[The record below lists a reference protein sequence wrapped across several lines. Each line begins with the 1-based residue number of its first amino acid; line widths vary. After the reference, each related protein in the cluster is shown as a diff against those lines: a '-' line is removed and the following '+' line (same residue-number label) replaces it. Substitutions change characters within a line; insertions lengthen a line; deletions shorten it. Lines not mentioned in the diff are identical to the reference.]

1 MKEGW
6 KIYQL
11 GELVSF
17 DKRFKGIDRTKQKNI
32 VTFNH
37 VSAELLKSLSV
48 EGGEVKLLATGL
60 FDGYT
65 TIEKAGKNL
74 NNGEV
79 ITIPTGG
86 NANIKYYKGLF
97 VDSGNILAVS
107 NREDIYLKYV
117 WYYLIYQN
125 EFLESC
131 YKGTSIKHPYM
142 PDIWELE
149 VPIPSLSEQE
159 RIVSYIDAEF
169 AKIDALKA
177 NIEQQLQ
184 ASKDLFQSALKEMLT
199 PKEGWIKEKLGDLY
213 DVRDGT
219 HESPKYHDVGYP
231 LVTSKNLKG
240 GYIDMENVK
249 LISEKDYTRI
259 NERSKVNVG
268 DVLFAMI
275 GTIGNATIVETE
287 PNYAIKNMALF
298 KIPSNQS
305 GRFLKYML
313 DSKFVLDGMLS
324 KSKGTSQPFV
334 SLGILRSFEIYLPSL
349 KEQREIA
356 AILDSLSAKV
366 KALQENYNKA
376 LVLCNDLKQS
386 LLKSIFE

>member
-11 GELVSF
+11 GEVVTF

-107 NREDIYLKYV
+107 NREDIYLRYV

-149 VPIPSLSEQE
+149 VPIPPLSEQDK
-159 RIVSYIDAEF
+159 IVSFLDAEF

-184 ASKDLFQSALKEMLT
+184 ASKDLFQSALKQYLT
-199 PKEGWIKEKLGDLY
+199 PQEGWIKGCLGNFLNFRRGYDL
-213 DVRDGT
+213 T
-219 HESPKYHDVGYP
+219 HAEMK
-231 LVTSKNLKG
+231 
-240 GYIDMENVK
+240 E
-249 LISEKDYTRI
+249 
-259 NERSKVNVG
+259 G
-268 DVLFAMI
+268 DVPVAGSSGIIGYHNEATNISPCITVGRSGSVGKLNIYDKCWAHNTTLFVDDFK
-275 GTIGNATIVETE
+275 GNDPYFLAYLIQSLGVGSYSGGSAV
-287 PNYAIKNMALF
+287 PSLNRNYIHP
-298 KIPSNQS
+298 IPTA
-305 GRFLKYML
+305 
-313 DSKFVLDGMLS
+313 VPLS
-324 KSKGTSQPFV
+324 K
-334 SLGILRSFEIYLPSL
+334 
-349 KEQREIA
+349 KEQRDIVV
-356 AILDSLSAKV
+356 ILDTLSEKV
-366 KALQENYNKA
+366 ALLQKNYDQTIT
-376 LVLCNDLKQS
+376 LCNDLKQS